1 MQLLNTLL
9 LRLSITLMYSSPLI
23 FTALGGVITQRSGV
37 DNIGLEGMMAFGACG
52 GSIICYFTGS
62 PWIGLLAGATF
73 GAILALLH
81 AFVAITAKG
90 NQIISGIAINF
101 IGAGVATFLTRF
113 LFSGAAQS
121 NSTINLGIPKLF
133 ELLGI
138 DKSKSQLLQ
147 SAEIDITVIIA
158 FMFAILIWF
167 VLYKTKTGLR
177 VRACGEHPGAADTL
191 GINVSRIR
199 YICTILSGVMA
210 GLGGAVTSL
219 AISYRYTPTVITGQ
233 GFIALAA
240 VIFGNWKPIG
250 ATMACLLFG
259 FAQALTV
266 VLAGTSWLPSQILAM
281 LPYALTLFML
291 VIFVSRSRPPKALGQ
306 PYFKG
311 QA

>member
-9 LRLSITLMYSSPLI
+9 LTLSITLMYSSPLI

-259 FAQALTV
+259 FAPALTV

>member
-9 LRLSITLMYSSPLI
+9 LTLSITLMYSSPLI

-266 VLAGTSWLPSQILAM
+266 VLAGTSWLPSQIIAM

>member
-9 LRLSITLMYSSPLI
+9 LTLSITLMYSSPLI

>member
-9 LRLSITLMYSSPLI
+9 LTLSITLMYSSPLI

-158 FMFAILIWF
+158 FMFAILVWF

>member
-9 LRLSITLMYSSPLI
+9 LTLSITLMYSSPLI
-23 FTALGGVITQRSGV
+23 FSALGGVITQRSGV

-199 YICTILSGVMA
+199 YICTILSGAMA

-240 VIFGNWKPIG
+240 WIFGNWKPIG

-291 VIFVSRSRPPKALGQ
+291 VIFVSRSRPPKA
-306 PYFKG
+306 
-311 QA
+311 